1 MLSVFV
7 ASTTLLTAPRIALPS
22 RHPPIRCALAEE
34 RANSGKAAVFSAV
47 AGSVAAL
54 PAALVGGAVG
64 GFTPQW
70 ELSHDV
76 LALQLALFGVVYRYA
91 AREDESEMLKQGV
104 VGAFAV
110 TRASAATQASA
121 SCTALPLSCGAPI
134 GYASWEM
141 IAQGAGV
148 GAESLLAFG
157 GSALALE
164 YACSRGWL
172 SKLAGELPSEEDDAA
187 DAPALSDAELA
198 EKERKR
204 EALSA
209 KRSWDM
215 KMRWRE
221 KKAAENPDE

>member
-1 MLSVFV
+1 VG
-7 ASTTLLTAPRIALPS
+7 
-22 RHPPIRCALAEE
+22 ALAR
-34 RANSGKAAVFSAV
+34 RA
-47 AGSVAAL
+47 
-54 PAALVGGAVG
+54 GA
-64 GFTPQW
+64 
-70 ELSHDV
+70 
-76 LALQLALFGVVYRYA
+76 A
-91 AREDESEMLKQGV
+91 ARAVWRGV
-104 VGAFAV
+104 PVRGARGRERDA
-110 TRASAATQASA
+110 QAGRRRRVRRDA
-121 SCTALPLSCGAPI
+121 R
-134 GYASWEM
+134 
-141 IAQGAGV
+141 V

>member
-1 MLSVFV
+1 MLGVFV
-7 ASTTLLTAPRIALPS
+7 ASSCLLTAPRAPSS

-110 TRASAATQASA
+110 TRASAGTQASA

>member
-1 MLSVFV
+1 MLGVFV
-7 ASTTLLTAPRIALPS
+7 ASSCLLTAPRAPPS

-54 PAALVGGAVG
+54 PAALVGGAVS

-221 KKAAENPDE
+221 KKAAENSDE

>member
-1 MLSVFV
+1 MLGVFV
-7 ASTTLLTAPRIALPS
+7 ASTSLLTAPRAPPS

-121 SCTALPLSCGAPI
+121 ACTALPLSCGAPI

>member
-1 MLSVFV
+1 MNS
-7 ASTTLLTAPRIALPS
+7 ANSHPRAPSS

>member
-1 MLSVFV
+1 MLGVFV
-7 ASTTLLTAPRIALPS
+7 ARTTLLTAPRAPPS

>member
-1 MLSVFV
+1 MLGVFV
-7 ASTTLLTAPRIALPS
+7 ASTTLLTAPRTPPS
-22 RHPPIRCALAEE
+22 RHPLIRCALAEE